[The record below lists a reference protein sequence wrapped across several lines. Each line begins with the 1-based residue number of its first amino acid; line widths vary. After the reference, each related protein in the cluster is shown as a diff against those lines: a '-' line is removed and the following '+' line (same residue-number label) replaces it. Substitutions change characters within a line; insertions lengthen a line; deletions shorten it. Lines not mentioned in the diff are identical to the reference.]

1 MSPPAP
7 AALDPVTVEVVRN
20 KLDSI
25 ANEMQSS
32 LLRSSFSP
40 IVKEGY
46 DASASLFLP
55 DGTAIAQS
63 TSIAIHLGTLIPAVQ
78 KIIETYPPTTMKP
91 GDVYI
96 LNDPYLGGTHLPDIA
111 ICMPAFHN
119 DRVIGLAATMTHHQD
134 VGGMMA
140 GSVPTNATEI
150 FQEGI
155 RIPPLKYRDG
165 AVLNDTLLRMLRQ
178 NVRLPDT
185 LFGDLNAQIA
195 ACSIGNRRL
204 TELAALHGDN
214 LLSQILAE
222 LVDRAERLTRQALE
236 KIPDGTY
243 RYVDYLDNDG
253 VDLDQRV
260 RIEVAITIKG
270 SDISFDLTGTSDQ
283 VRGPFNCVPSGTQ
296 AAAYFAVRA
305 ITDPHIPNNGGCFR
319 SVTLRLPEG
328 SLVNPREPAPVNAR
342 TATIKR
348 ITTSMLAALA
358 PIVPD
363 KLTAQP
369 AGIVLVLAYGGQ
381 RADGSKFIIS
391 ELIAGGSGAH
401 RDGDG
406 VDVIET
412 DVGNGMNLPAEA
424 LELDAPIRV
433 RRIAIR
439 PDSGGAGH
447 WRGGSGQ
454 IREYEILDG
463 PLTFSHRGE
472 RHTTPAEGLSGGQPG
487 ALAESVIT
495 RADGTREIIKSKV
508 VTTLKR
514 GDVVLMQTPGGGGY
528 GPADTRDPALR
539 NADQADG
546 KLSAPR

>member
-1 MSPPAP
+1 MTAPAP
-7 AALDPVTVEVVRN
+7 LDPITVEVVRN

-40 IVKEGY
+40 IVKEGL

-78 KIIETYPPTTMKP
+78 KILETYPPATMKP

-111 ICMPAFHN
+111 ICMPAFDQ
-119 DRVIGLAATMTHHQD
+119 DRVLGLSATMVHHQD

-150 FQEGI
+150 FQEGV
-155 RIPPLKYRDG
+155 RIPPLKLRDG
-165 AVLNDTLLRMLRQ
+165 ATMNDTLVRMLRQ
-178 NVRLPDT
+178 NVRLPDVF
-185 LFGDLNAQIA
+185 FGDLNAQIA

-204 TELAALHGDN
+204 SELAGRHGHN
-214 LLSQILAE
+214 LLSQIFAE

-236 KIPDGTY
+236 RIPDGTY
-243 RYVDYLDNDG
+243 RYVDWLDNDG
-253 VDLDQRV
+253 VELDKRV

-270 SDISFDLTGTSDQ
+270 SDITFDLTGSSDQ
-283 VRGPFNCVPSGTQ
+283 VQGPFNCVPSGAQ
-296 AAAYFAVRA
+296 AAAYFTVRA
-305 ITDPHIPNNGGCFR
+305 ITDPHIPSNGGCFR
-319 SVTLRLPEG
+319 SVVLNLPEG
-328 SLVNPREPAPVNAR
+328 SIVNAREPAAVNAR

-348 ITTSMLAALA
+348 MTTSMLAALA

-369 AGIVLVLAYGGQ
+369 AGIVLVLAYAGA
-381 RADGSKFIIS
+381 RTDGSKFIIS

-401 RDGDG
+401 RGGDG

-433 RRIAIR
+433 RRIGLR
-439 PDSGGAGH
+439 RDSGGAGQY
-447 WRGGSGQ
+447 RGGLGQ
-454 IREYEILDG
+454 VREYEVLDG
-463 PLTFSHRGE
+463 PLSFSHRGE
-472 RHTTPAEGLSGGQPG
+472 RHTTPAEGLAGGG
-487 ALAESVIT
+487 AGACAVSVIT
-495 RADGTREIIKSKV
+495 RVDGSRETIPSKL
-508 VTTLKR
+508 VTTLRR
-514 GDVVLMQTPGGGGY
+514 GDVVRMETPGGGGY
-528 GPADTRDPALR
+528 GPLEQRDPAR
-539 NADQADG
+539 RQDDVADG
-546 KLSAPR
+546 KTSA

>member
-1 MSPPAP
+1 MTVPP
-7 AALDPVTVEVVRN
+7 LDPITVEVVRN

-40 IVKEGY
+40 IVKEGL

-63 TSIAIHLGTLIPAVQ
+63 TSIAIHLGTLIPAVGQ
-78 KIIETYPPTTMKP
+78 ILASYPPATMRP

-119 DRVIGLAATMTHHQD
+119 DRVLGLAATMVHHQD

-155 RIPPLKYRDG
+155 RIPPLKLRDG
-165 AVLNDTLLRMLRQ
+165 DVMNDTLVRLLRQ

-185 LFGDLNAQIA
+185 FFGDLNAQIA

-204 TELAALHGDN
+204 GELAARHGHN
-214 LLSQILAE
+214 LLTQIFAE
-222 LVDRAERLTRQALE
+222 LVERAELLTRQALAR
-236 KIPDGTY
+236 IPDGTY
-243 RYVDYLDNDG
+243 RYVDWLDNDG
-253 VDLDQRV
+253 VELDKRV
-260 RIEVAITIKG
+260 RIEVAVTIEG
-270 SDISFDLTGTSDQ
+270 SDITFDLAGSSDQ
-283 VRGPFNCVPSGTQ
+283 VRGPFNCVPSGAQ

-319 SVTLRLPEG
+319 SIVLKLPEG
-328 SLVNPREPAPVNAR
+328 SIVNPREPAPVNAR
-342 TATIKR
+342 TETIKR

-363 KLTAQP
+363 RLTAQP
-369 AGIVLVLAYGGQ
+369 AGIVLVLAYGGK
-381 RADGSKFIIS
+381 RADGSDFIIS

-424 LELDAPIRV
+424 LEMDAPIRV
-433 RRIAIR
+433 RRIGLR
-439 PDSGGAGH
+439 RDSGGAGR
-447 WRGGSGQ
+447 WRGGLGQ
-454 IREYEILDG
+454 VREYEILDG
-463 PLTFSHRGE
+463 PISFAHRGE
-472 RHTTPAEGLSGGQPG
+472 RHTTQAEGLAGGGPG
-487 ALAESVIT
+487 ASAVTVIT
-495 RADGTREIIKSKV
+495 RADGTREIVKSKL
-508 VTTLKR
+508 VTALAR
-514 GDVVLMQTPGGGGY
+514 GDRVRMETPGGGGY
-528 GPADTRDPALR
+528 GDPGARDPAR
-539 NADQADG
+539 RADDVADG
-546 KLSAPR
+546 KVTA